1 MAYYR
6 GTKIFETLNGFA
18 TSDQAIRV
26 IRGASIEEA
35 KRKAISFRN
44 SIRWHKIKDVSVVRK
59 KDLIILLNLCGYG
72 L

>member
-6 GTKIFETLNGFA
+6 ETKIFEILNSFA

-26 IRGASIEEA
+26 IRCASIEEA
-35 KRKAISFRN
+35 KRKAMSFRK
-44 SIRWHKIKDVSVVRK
+44 SIRWHKIKDVSVIRK
-59 KDLIILLNLCGYG
+59 KDLVILLNLYG

>member
-6 GTKIFETLNGFA
+6 ETKNFEILNGFA

-26 IRGASIEEA
+26 IRCASIEEA
-35 KRKAISFRN
+35 AKKAKSFRN

-59 KDLIILLNLCGYG
+59 KELVILLDLYG

>member
-6 GTKIFETLNGFA
+6 ETKIFETLNGFA
-18 TSDQAIRV
+18 KSDQAIRV
-26 IRGASIEEA
+26 IRCASIEEA

-44 SIRWHKIKDVSVVRK
+44 SIRWYKIKDVSVVQK
-59 KDLIILLNLCGYG
+59 KDLIILLNLYG

>member
-6 GTKIFETLNGFA
+6 ETKIFEILNGFA
-18 TSDQAIRV
+18 TSDQATRV
-26 IRGASIEEA
+26 IRCASIEEA
-35 KRKAISFRN
+35 VRKARSFRN

-59 KDLIILLNLCGYG
+59 KDLIILLNLYG

>member
-6 GTKIFETLNGFA
+6 ETKIFETLNGFA
-18 TSDQAIRV
+18 TSDQTTRV
-26 IRGASIEEA
+26 IRCASIEEA
-35 KRKAISFRN
+35 KRKDISFRN

-59 KDLIILLNLCGYG
+59 KDLVILLNLYG

>member
-6 GTKIFETLNGFA
+6 ETKIFEILNGFA
-18 TSDQAIRV
+18 TSGQAIRV
-26 IRGASIEEA
+26 IRCASIEEA
-35 KRKAISFRN
+35 ERKAQSFRN

-59 KDLIILLNLCGYG
+59 KDLVTLLNLYG

>member
-6 GTKIFETLNGFA
+6 ETKIFETLNGFA
-18 TSDQAIRV
+18 TSDQAIRG
-26 IRGASIEEA
+26 IRCASIEEA
-35 KRKAISFRN
+35 ARKAKSFRN

>member
-6 GTKIFETLNGFA
+6 KTKNFETLNDFA

-26 IRGASIEEA
+26 IRCASIEEA
-35 KRKAISFRN
+35 ARKAQSFRN
-44 SIRWHKIKDVSVVRK
+44 SIRWYKIKDVSVVRK
-59 KDLIILLNLCGYG
+59 KDLVILLNLYG